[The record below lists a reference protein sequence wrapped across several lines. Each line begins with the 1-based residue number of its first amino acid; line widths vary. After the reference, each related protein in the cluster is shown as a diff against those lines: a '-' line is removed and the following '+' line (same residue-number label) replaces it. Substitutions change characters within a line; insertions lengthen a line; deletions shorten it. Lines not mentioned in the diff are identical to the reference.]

1 MAKKIEVKRYE
12 DAVEWLRKNGFEI
25 SSDGA
30 NRVTAKKS
38 GCSATF
44 ERDASNGGSRLA
56 VKPGYLIGGELSRLV
71 DKGYQKFLKTSKLE
85 VPATAEHLHAI
96 HSFSEE
102 LREGM
107 GATSLYNEAL
117 GTVSDRY
124 VYDRVKDRETAAKP
138 KRPWD
143 KLLGKTGA

>member
-1 MAKKIEVKRYE
+1 MAKKVEVKRYE
-12 DAVEWLRKNGFEI
+12 DAVEWLRGHAFEI

-30 NRVTAKKS
+30 NRVTAKKA

-44 ERDASNGGSRLA
+44 ERDGGNGGSRIV
-56 VKPGYLIGGELSRLV
+56 VKPGYLVGGELSRLV

-85 VPATAEHLHAI
+85 VPATAEHLKAI
-96 HSFSEE
+96 HAFSEE
-102 LREGM
+102 LREGL

-124 VYDRVKDRETAAKP
+124 VYDRVKDREAAAKP
-138 KRPWD
+138 KRPWE
-143 KLLGKTGA
+143 KLLGKTS